1 MVSLVEIV
9 NIVVFYFVLGFVKYF
24 DYIWREKI
32 IYEILFSFKI
42 WKFLLNKKFFIL
54 VLVDF
59 EVIFKFWFI
68 SIMI

>member
-32 IYEILFSFKI
+32 IYEILFIFKI